1 MGSGT
6 LLGVSLGTE
15 ANTFGIKKKPR
26 EKRDLGKMIAEID
39 FGFQKYS
46 CVNMGKLQ
54 KENFTTR
61 HETF

>member
-15 ANTFGIKKKPR
+15 ANTFGIEKTEK
-26 EKRDLGKMIAEID
+26 KRDLGKMIAEID

-46 CVNMGKLQ
+46 CVNMGKL
-54 KENFTTR
+54 R
-61 HETF
+61 HLNEA